1 MIRYWR
7 KHFCNYATV
16 SKVLHDGLNMRV
28 VIYAENYEPK
38 ALSRSRNI
46 HFIIRWKCHLEDNL
60 EISPREGG
68 ADCIS
73 FEVKSDPK

>member
-1 MIRYWR
+1 
-7 KHFCNYATV
+7 
-16 SKVLHDGLNMRV
+16 MRV